1 MFLIL
6 KVMQKSLACQLPFF
20 FTGKLLWACW
30 YEWVEKS
37 GMKYCHSRIS
47 CGPNLSNGALRC
59 EFQVFDHEIFLH
71 EVLKAHWDVR
81 MWLCQY
87 PVTRDYSGQLHKEAS
102 WEADCL
108 TEMIQTKSTKVQ
120 TKDYFNCVWI
130 QETSWK
136 KEREIMWAR
145 RRNLLPLCLRIV
157 FWACEKTV
165 KFLLMCV
172 RQPGLKTWR
181 SPALV
186 CFICHPR
193 VLSSEAIS
201 KQSVRSLINMDEL
214 W

>member
-1 MFLIL
+1 MRVPGFWSRNLPTWSFEG
-6 KVMQKSLACQLPFF
+6 SLRRKDVTLSVSCNAGLQWTVTQRGIMGSRLFNWSDSDKINRSADKRLFQLCMN
-20 FTGKLLWACW
+20 LL
-30 YEWVEKS
+30 
-37 GMKYCHSRIS
+37 
-47 CGPNLSNGALRC
+47 
-59 EFQVFDHEIFLH
+59 F
-71 EVLKAHWDVR
+71 
-81 MWLCQY
+81 
-87 PVTRDYSGQLHKEAS
+87 
-102 WEADCL
+102 
-108 TEMIQTKSTKVQ
+108 
-120 TKDYFNCVWI
+120 

-136 KEREIMWAR
+136 REREIMWGGAR
-145 RRNLLPLCLRIV
+145 RRNLSYEAPLCLGIV

-201 KQSVRSLINMDEL
+201 KQSARSLINMDEL